1 MSKADA
7 RSTTD
12 VFELARV
19 RGIVEGRLAFDAARR
34 LRTSLRDAA
43 GAIDYRLDG
52 FIDERGRPAARLQ
65 LRGDLPLTCDHCG
78 RAMNLQLD
86 HEATFYLLRDESEL
100 AALPVVADEEVEPLL
115 GSTAFDVSALVEDEA
130 ILCIPVSPRH
140 AECAMSAEAQ
150 ESSTSETRTNPFAK
164 LPGLLRKNGR

>member
-1 MSKADA
+1 MSRADA
-7 RSTTD
+7 RNTID
-12 VFELARV
+12 VFDLARQ
-19 RGIVEGRLAFDAARR
+19 RGIVEGRLAFGAARR
-34 LRTSLRDAA
+34 LRASLRDAA
-43 GAIDYRLDG
+43 GGIEYRLQG
-52 FIDERGRPAARLQ
+52 FVDERGRPAARLH

-86 HEATFYLLRDESEL
+86 HEATFYFLRDESEL
-100 AALPVVADEEVEPLL
+100 AALPVVPDEDAEPLL
-115 GSTAFDVSALVEDEA
+115 GSSAFDVSTLVEDEA

-140 AECAMSAEAQ
+140 AECAPSTEAP